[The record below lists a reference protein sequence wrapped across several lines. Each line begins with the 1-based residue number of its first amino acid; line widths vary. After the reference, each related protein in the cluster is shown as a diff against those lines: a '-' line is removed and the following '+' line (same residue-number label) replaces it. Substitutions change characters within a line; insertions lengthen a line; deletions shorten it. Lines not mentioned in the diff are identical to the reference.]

1 MSLIQE
7 VSLQWVRFEG
17 TCNCGRQHVLVG
29 EGVSLRRE
37 GNYCV
42 GTSLWEKA
50 HPSCKRRVIE
60 EGGMLL

>member
-1 MSLIQE
+1 M
-7 VSLQWVRFEG
+7 
-17 TCNCGRQHVLVG
+17 CNCGRQHVLVG
-29 EGVSLRRE
+29 EGMSSRRE
-37 GNYCV
+37 LNYSV